1 MSAAVPT
8 LGLYFE
14 NQRVGRVYDTQPL
27 SFAYDP
33 AWLSAHTLCVGAI
46 PLQPGPSDAACVT
59 AFFENLLPEGELRAY
74 LFAAKQTSTLF
85 GLLQA
90 VAGDTAGGFV
100 LLAGEQPPQPPS
112 YEATSWQALAAELQ
126 SKTAAAIHL
135 KGDGVRIS
143 LAGAQDKLSIALFAD
158 GVPRLG
164 LGTSPSTHIVKPD
177 MRRFEG
183 IWASA
188 INESLIMRTA
198 ALCGLEAAPVFYEPT
213 TRACVV
219 ERFDRA
225 VLADGSVARRMQYD
239 LCQLSALPS
248 GKKYEAEGGPS
259 LEDCAELV
267 RRYSTV
273 PALDLRRIVAW
284 VFFNVFTG
292 NNDSHAKNLSI
303 YSPAPGVARL
313 TPFYDLM
320 CTRIYPGLAQNFAFQ
335 IGGISLP
342 GGMERAHWVA
352 MAEQL
357 NVRPAFVLSTGTAL
371 AAQLPAALDK
381 AVKAM
386 APLLAPN
393 DAVMAERLLQFVGKV
408 TRQTAKR
415 MQ

>member
-1 MSAAVPT
+1 MNVAAPS

-14 NQRVGRVYDTQPL
+14 NQRVGWVYDTQPL
-27 SFAYDP
+27 SFAYDLE
-33 AWLSAHTLCVGAI
+33 WLSASTLCVGTI
-46 PLQPGPSDAACVT
+46 PLEPGPSDAPCVT

-100 LLAGEQPPQPPS
+100 LLAGDQLPQPPS
-112 YEATSWQALAAELQ
+112 YQATSWQALAAELQ
-126 SKTAAAIHL
+126 SKTAAAVHL

-188 INESLIMRTA
+188 INETLVMRTA
-198 ALCGLEAAPVFYEPT
+198 ALCGLDVAPVFYEPT

-225 VLADGSVARRMQYD
+225 VLADGQVGRRMQYD

-259 LEDCAELV
+259 LKDCAELV

-273 PALDLRRIVAW
+273 PALDLRRLVAW

-303 YSPAPGVARL
+303 YSPVPGVVRL

-320 CTRIYPGLAQNFAFQ
+320 CTRIYPGLAQHFAFH
-335 IGGISLP
+335 IGGTSLP
-342 GGMERAHWVA
+342 GDMERPHWVA

-357 NVRPAFVLSTGTAL
+357 NLRPTFVLSTGIAL
-371 AAQLPAALDK
+371 AAQLPASLEK
-381 AVKAM
+381 AAQTL

-393 DAVMAERLLQFVGKV
+393 DAVMAERLVQFVGNA
-408 TRQTAKR
+408 TRQTVKR